1 MTMIATLGLTGHTSA
16 GTIRARLDLDT
27 WEVYVTHKL
36 VPILKAGDVVIMDNL
51 NLHRSAAEGSAIEA
65 PEARV
70 IKAAL
75 LTRSQSYRTVLVQ
88 VEAVLAGREPLG
100 PLRHLRHLSPTLA
113 RPLRPQTL
121 LDGRG

>member
-51 NLHRSAAEGSAIEA
+51 NLH
-65 PEARV
+65 
-70 IKAAL
+70 KAAAARRRL
-75 LTRSQSYRTVLVQ
+75 LKRLKHGSSKPPY
-88 VEAVLAGREPLG
+88 
-100 PLRHLRHLSPTLA
+100 
-113 RPLRPQTL
+113 
-121 LDGRG
+121 